1 MRRAV
6 IVDVVRSPFGRGRP
20 GGALDGV
27 HPVDLYAQVL
37 QALVRR
43 TGVDP
48 ALIEDVITG
57 CVIQVAEQ
65 SGNIGRQAVLAAG
78 FPESVPAVTLDR
90 KCGSAQQAFDF
101 AAQGVIAG
109 AYDLVIAGGVEMM
122 SLVPMRAN
130 RMGKDN
136 EGPAFHRR
144 YPEGLVRQGVSAE
157 LIAARWG
164 IGREAMDAFALESH
178 RRAVAAEDRGATARA
193 ITPVD
198 VPAPDGLR
206 RVERDEG
213 PRRDS
218 SLEKLG
224 ALRPAFEDAATA
236 MRFPEI
242 RWSVTAGNSSQV
254 TDGAAAVLIAEESVA
269 VRLGLKPRAAITHFA
284 LAGDDPVMML
294 TAIMP
299 ATRKIL
305 ERAGMPLDR
314 IDCFEVNEAFASV
327 VLAWLKETG
336 ANPDRVNRWGGAI
349 ALGHP
354 VGASGGRL
362 LANLLGTLEEI
373 GRSLRPADDV
383 RVRRHGQ
390 RDADRAFV
398 KRAQALRFAPP
409 LTKITCP

>member
-6 IVDVVRSPFGRGRP
+6 IVDVVRSPFGRARP

-37 QALVRR
+37 QALVQR
-43 TGVDP
+43 TGADP
-48 ALIEDVITG
+48 AMVEDVITG

-78 FPESVPAVTLDR
+78 FPDGVPAVTLDR

-101 AAQGVIAG
+101 AAQGVLAG

-122 SLVPMRAN
+122 SLVPMRVN

-136 EGPAFHRR
+136 EGLAFHRR

-178 RRAVAAEDRGATARA
+178 RRAIAAEERGATAQA

-198 VPAPDGLR
+198 IPVPDGLR

-236 MRFPEI
+236 ARFPEI

-269 VRLGLKPRAAITHFA
+269 VRLGLRPRAAITHFA

-294 TAIMP
+294 TAIIP

-305 ERAGMPLDR
+305 ERASMPLDR

-336 ANPDRVNRWGGAI
+336 ANPDRINRWGGAI

-362 LANLLGTLEEI
+362 LANLLGTLEETG
-373 GRSLRPADDV
+373 GRYGLQTMCVSGGMANATLIE
-383 RVRRHGQ
+383 
-390 RDADRAFV
+390 
-398 KRAQALRFAPP
+398 L
-409 LTKITCP
+409 L

>member
-6 IVDVVRSPFGRGRP
+6 IVDVVRSPFGRARP

-37 QALVRR
+37 QALVQR
-43 TGVDP
+43 TGADP
-48 ALIEDVITG
+48 AMVEDVITG

-78 FPESVPAVTLDR
+78 FPEGVPAVTLDR

-101 AAQGVIAG
+101 AAQGVLAG

-122 SLVPMRAN
+122 SLVPMRVN

-178 RRAVAAEDRGATARA
+178 RRAIAAEERGATAQA

-198 VPAPDGLR
+198 IPVPDGLR
-206 RVERDEG
+206 RLERDEG

-236 MRFPEI
+236 ARFPEI

-269 VRLGLKPRAAITHFA
+269 VRLGLRPRAAITHFA

-294 TAIMP
+294 TAIIP

-305 ERAGMPLDR
+305 ERASMPLDR

-327 VLAWLKETG
+327 VLAWLKDTG

-373 GRSLRPADDV
+373 GGRYGLQTMCESGGMANATLIE
-383 RVRRHGQ
+383 
-390 RDADRAFV
+390 
-398 KRAQALRFAPP
+398 L
-409 LTKITCP
+409 L

>member
-6 IVDVVRSPFGRGRP
+6 IVDVVRSPFGRARP
-20 GGALDGV
+20 GGALEGL
-27 HPVDLYAQVL
+27 HPVDLYAQIL
-37 QALVRR
+37 QALVQR

-48 ALIEDVITG
+48 AIIEDVIAG

-78 FPESVPAVTLDR
+78 FPEAVPAVTLDR

-109 AYDLVIAGGVEMM
+109 AYDVVVAGGVEMM

-178 RRAVAAEDRGATARA
+178 QRAIAAEDRGASVRA
-193 ITPVD
+193 IAPVEITMQ
-198 VPAPDGLR
+198 DGAR
-206 RVERDEG
+206 SIERDEG
-213 PRRDS
+213 PRRET

-224 ALRPAFEDAATA
+224 VLRPSFEDAAMA
-236 MRFPEI
+236 ARFPEI
-242 RWSVTAGNSSQV
+242 RWSVTAGNASQV
-254 TDGAAAVLIAEESVA
+254 TDGASAILIAEESVA
-269 VRLGLKPRAAITHFA
+269 ARLGLKPRAAITHFA

-294 TAIMP
+294 TAIIP
-299 ATRKIL
+299 ATRKL
-305 ERAGMPLDR
+305 LRRAGLPLDR
-314 IDCFEVNEAFASV
+314 IDTFEVNEAFASV

-336 ANPDRVNRWGGAI
+336 ADPARVNPWGGAI

-362 LANLLGTLEEI
+362 LANLLGTLEETG
-373 GRSLRPADDV
+373 GRYGLQTMCESGGMANATLIER
-383 RVRRHGQ
+383 
-390 RDADRAFV
+390 
-398 KRAQALRFAPP
+398 L
-409 LTKITCP
+409 

>member
-6 IVDVVRSPFGRGRP
+6 IVDVVRSPFGRARP
-20 GGALDGV
+20 GGALEGL

-37 QALVRR
+37 QALVQR

-48 ALIEDVITG
+48 AIIEDVITG

-78 FPESVPAVTLDR
+78 FPEAVPAVTLDR

-109 AYDLVIAGGVEMM
+109 AYDVVVAGGVEMM

-178 RRAVAAEDRGATARA
+178 QRAIAAEDRGASVRA
-193 ITPVD
+193 IAPVEITM
-198 VPAPDGLR
+198 PDGTR
-206 RVERDEG
+206 SIKRDEG
-213 PRRDS
+213 PRRET

-224 ALRPAFEDAATA
+224 VLRPSFEDAAMA
-236 MRFPEI
+236 ARFPEI
-242 RWSVTAGNSSQV
+242 RWSVTAGNASQV
-254 TDGAAAVLIAEESVA
+254 TDGASAILIAEESVA
-269 VRLGLKPRAAITHFA
+269 DHLGLKPRAAITHFA
-284 LAGDDPVMML
+284 LAGGDPVMML
-294 TAIMP
+294 TAIIP
-299 ATRKIL
+299 ATRKL
-305 ERAGMPLDR
+305 LRRAGLSLDG
-314 IDCFEVNEAFASV
+314 IDSFEVNEAFASV
-327 VLAWLKETG
+327 VLAWLKDTG
-336 ANPDRVNRWGGAI
+336 ADPARVNPWGGAI

-362 LANLLGTLEEI
+362 LANLLGTLEETG
-373 GRSLRPADDV
+373 GRYGLQTMCESGGMANATLIER
-383 RVRRHGQ
+383 
-390 RDADRAFV
+390 
-398 KRAQALRFAPP
+398 L
-409 LTKITCP
+409 

>member
-6 IVDVVRSPFGRGRP
+6 ILDVVRSPFGRGRP

-37 QALVRR
+37 QALARR
-43 TGVDP
+43 TGIDP
-48 ALIEDVITG
+48 AMIEDVITG

-78 FPESVPAVTLDR
+78 FPECVPAVTLDR

-178 RRAVAAEDRGATARA
+178 RRAFTAEDRGATARA

-218 SLEKLG
+218 SLEKLS

-305 ERAGMPLDR
+305 KRAGMPLDR
-314 IDCFEVNEAFASV
+314 IDCFEVSEAFASV

-373 GRSLRPADDV
+373 GGRYGLQTMCESGGMANATLIEV
-383 RVRRHGQ
+383 
-390 RDADRAFV
+390 
-398 KRAQALRFAPP
+398 L
-409 LTKITCP
+409 

>member
-1 MRRAV
+1 
-6 IVDVVRSPFGRGRP
+6 
-20 GGALDGV
+20 L

-37 QALVRR
+37 QALVQR

-48 ALIEDVITG
+48 AIIEDVITG

-65 SGNIGRQAVLAAG
+65 SGNIGRQAVLAGG
-78 FPESVPAVTLDR
+78 FPETVPAVTLDR

-109 AYDLVIAGGVEMM
+109 AYDVVVAGGVEMM

-178 RRAVAAEDRGATARA
+178 QRAIAAEDRGASVRA
-193 ITPVD
+193 IAPVEITM
-198 VPAPDGLR
+198 PDGAR
-206 RVERDEG
+206 SIKRDEG
-213 PRRDS
+213 PRRET

-224 ALRPAFEDAATA
+224 VLRPSFEDAAMA
-236 MRFPEI
+236 ARFPEI
-242 RWSVTAGNSSQV
+242 RWSVTAGNASQV
-254 TDGAAAVLIAEESVA
+254 TDGASAILIAEESVA
-269 VRLGLKPRAAITHFA
+269 AYLGLKPRAAITHFA
-284 LAGDDPVMML
+284 LAGGDPVMML
-294 TAIMP
+294 TAIIP
-299 ATRKIL
+299 ATRKL
-305 ERAGMPLDR
+305 LRRAGLSFDG
-314 IDCFEVNEAFASV
+314 IDSFEVNEAFASV
-327 VLAWLKETG
+327 VLAWLKDTG
-336 ANPDRVNRWGGAI
+336 ADPARVNPWGGAI

-362 LANLLGTLEEI
+362 LANLLGTLEETG
-373 GRSLRPADDV
+373 GRYGLQTMCESGGMANATLIER
-383 RVRRHGQ
+383 
-390 RDADRAFV
+390 
-398 KRAQALRFAPP
+398 L
-409 LTKITCP
+409 